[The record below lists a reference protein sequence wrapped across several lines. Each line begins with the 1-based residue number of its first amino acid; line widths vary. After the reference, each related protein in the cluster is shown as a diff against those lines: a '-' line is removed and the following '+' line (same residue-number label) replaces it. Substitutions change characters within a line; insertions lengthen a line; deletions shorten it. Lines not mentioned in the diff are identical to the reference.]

1 MRGATILKA
10 SDDKTRELN
19 KHTLMAFSGE
29 AGDTVQFA
37 EYIQANSQLYTMRNE
52 AELSP
57 SAVANFVRGEL
68 ASSLRSRRPYT
79 VNLLLGGVD
88 PITEKPSLY
97 WLDYLAALAQVPYAA
112 HGYAQYYCLSILDKH
127 HHPDITYEQGLKLLE
142 MCTDELKRRLPID
155 FKGVLVKVVT
165 KDGIREEDF
174 DHLRPPTSR
183 RIQHLRYLPYTC
195 TMAKRPADT
204 SLEETS
210 SANSPASKRAR
221 MEDAE
226 EDKQQQHHAGTSPL
240 RERRWED
247 DERNGKNILAAADE
261 EEEEL
266 EEGSVAADAADQS
279 DEEGEES
286 AVSAP
291 IRQTAPTEGYGDL
304 YLDTIQRSVL
314 DFDFE
319 KLCSVSLSNI
329 NVYACL
335 VCGRYYQGRGPK
347 SHAYFHALDVG
358 HHVFVNMETKKVY
371 VLPEGYEV
379 KSRSLDDIKY
389 VVDPQYRKEDVAK
402 LDKVAIDAWDLAG
415 KRYRPGYVGMNNIK
429 SNDYLNVIVQVL
441 AHVRPIRNF
450 FLLHQFPTPGT
461 PQLPLRFGILVRKLW
476 NPRAF
481 RSHVSPHELLQEV
494 ALRSSKRFT
503 LTQQSDPV
511 EFLSWFLNNLHFSL
525 GGSKR
530 PSPKGPPTSV
540 IHSAFQGHLRIE
552 SQAIT
557 AHSDAANAR
566 LVFSES
572 SNTTSQTTPFLI
584 LTLDLP
590 PTPLFQSANAES
602 IIPQVPLTTLLNKYN
617 GIDASEKLSH
627 RVRHRLLH
635 PLPPYL
641 LFHIKRFSKNKFV
654 SERNPTIVTF
664 PSPRSLDMSP
674 YVEPN
679 PSLWSPGEPIWYDLV
694 ANVIL
699 DTTVTAPGG
708 ADASGS
714 NNSASKGSGANS
726 TTAGAGAGNDKV
738 SWLVQLHDKAM
749 AVENGQVAQQRGPEW
764 LEIQDL
770 WVNRTESETLFTRE
784 GYLMVWER
792 RREGKG
798 NGKA

>member
-1 MRGATILKA
+1 
-10 SDDKTRELN
+10 
-19 KHTLMAFSGE
+19 
-29 AGDTVQFA
+29 
-37 EYIQANSQLYTMRNE
+37 
-52 AELSP
+52 
-57 SAVANFVRGEL
+57 
-68 ASSLRSRRPYT
+68 
-79 VNLLLGGVD
+79 
-88 PITEKPSLY
+88 
-97 WLDYLAALAQVPYAA
+97 
-112 HGYAQYYCLSILDKH
+112 
-127 HHPDITYEQGLKLLE
+127 
-142 MCTDELKRRLPID
+142 
-155 FKGVLVKVVT
+155 
-165 KDGIREEDF
+165 
-174 DHLRPPTSR
+174 
-183 RIQHLRYLPYTC
+183 
-195 TMAKRPADT
+195 MAKRPAEA
-204 SLEETS
+204 SLEEQP

-221 MEDAE
+221 VEDVDDE
-226 EDKQQQHHAGTSPL
+226 QQQQLPPRQPDHRSPL
-240 RERRWED
+240 HERRWED
-247 DERNGKNILAAADE
+247 DERNGKDILAAADQE
-261 EEEEL
+261 EEEI
-266 EEGSVAADAADQS
+266 EEGSLHGAP
-279 DEEGEES
+279 DEDEDEEES
-286 AVSAP
+286 AISAP
-291 IRQTAPTEGYGDL
+291 ARQTAPTEGYGDL

-319 KLCSVSLSNI
+319 KQCSVSLSNI

-347 SHAYFHALDVG
+347 SHAYFHALEVG
-358 HHVFVNMETKKVY
+358 HHVFVNMESKKVY

-389 VVDPQYRKEDVAK
+389 VVDPQYKKEEVAK
-402 LDKVAIDAWDLAG
+402 LDKVVIDAWDLAG

-481 RSHVSPHELLQEV
+481 KSHVSPHELLQEV

-511 EFLSWFLNNLHFSL
+511 DFLSWFLNNLHLTL
-525 GGSKR
+525 GGSKK
-530 PSPKGPPTSV
+530 PSATPTSV
-540 IHSAFQGHLRIE
+540 VHSAFQGHLRIE

-557 AHSDAANAR
+557 ARSDAANAR

-572 SNTTSQTTPFLI
+572 SDTTSQTTPFLI

-590 PTPLFQSANAES
+590 PTPLFQSTNAES

-617 GIDASEKLSH
+617 GVVASEKLSH

-679 PSLWSPGEPIWYDLV
+679 PSLFPPGEPIWYDLV

-699 DTTVTAPGG
+699 DATVTAPGVGGSSDGSTSGLASTATGSKKG
-708 ADASGS
+708 AGAGGTAGS
-714 NNSASKGSGANS
+714 TA

-749 AVENGQVAQQRGPEW
+749 SVENEHAQAQQHRGPEW

-770 WVNRTESETLFTRE
+770 WVQRAESETLFTRE

-792 RREGKG
+792 RKTGGESKGKG
-798 NGKA
+798 KA